1 MDCVTPKLIH
11 LTMHPTL
18 MFGDGRNIGVG
29 IEFWYMF
36 GDVHQPLSCWNCF
49 ISNGV
54 VVEGSSQVRAIGVSY
69 RYSLNIKVA
78 SSTMTLWLIFITF
91 HFSRI

>member
-1 MDCVTPKLIH
+1 
-11 LTMHPTL
+11 MHPKL
-18 MFGDGRNIGVG
+18 MFGDGCNIEVG
-29 IEFWYMF
+29 IEFCYML
-36 GDVHQPLSCWNCF
+36 GDIDQPL

-69 RYSLNIKVA
+69 KSSLNINIA

>member
-1 MDCVTPKLIH
+1 
-11 LTMHPTL
+11 MHPTL
-18 MFGDGRNIGVG
+18 MFGDGHNIGVG

-36 GDVHQPLSCWNCF
+36 GDVNQPLSCWNCF

-54 VVEGSSQVRAIGVSY
+54 VVEGSSQVRAIGVNY
-69 RYSLNIKVA
+69 RYSLNIKVI